1 MGNNEF
7 LLSVII
13 PVYNMEKYLQRCV
26 QSVLSAQIPQMQVI
40 LVDDGSTD
48 ASPAMCDKYAAEHSN
63 FVVVHQENGGLS
75 AARNTGMKHANGEY
89 IFFLDS
95 DDAVDCELFAK
106 FRAFESGKDYTP
118 DLVLCNATFV
128 HVVTGKHI
136 PMNLNIDESEM
147 DGVSGL
153 EALQTILT
161 AKPDFEWHCWRYFY
175 RRAYITQQG
184 LEFPVGRCY
193 EDVKWTPDALAKAQC
208 VAFMPAV
215 SVLYTFG
222 RADSI
227 VNTVSAKKVL
237 DKLVICSDACQLAKQ
252 NIADEGL
259 RRMLLQSV
267 GELYISAFRNY
278 CYGAKGVYS
287 YLKEY
292 AYLLQHSQSRFGK
305 LLRKFTKLFGFRMG
319 SLLTKLA
326 LKLIDAR
333 R

>member
-26 QSVLSAQIPQMQVI
+26 ESVLSAQIPQMQVI

-75 AARNTGMKHANGEY
+75 AARNTGMKYANGEY

-95 DDAVDCELFAK
+95 DDAVDCELFTK
-106 FRAFESGKDYTP
+106 FLAFESEKPYTP
-118 DLVLCNATFV
+118 DVVLCNATFV
-128 HVVTGKHI
+128 HAVTGKHT
-136 PMNLNIDESEM
+136 PMNLALNDADI
-147 DGVSGL
+147 DGVAGVD
-153 EALQTILT
+153 ALRSILT
-161 AKPDFEWHCWRYFY
+161 VKPDFEWHCWRCFY
-175 RRAYITQQG
+175 RREYIVQQG

-193 EDVKWTPDALAKAQC
+193 EDVKWTPDALANAQC
-208 VAFMPAV
+208 VAFMPVV

-227 VNTVSAKKVL
+227 VNTVSTKKVI

-259 RRMLLQSV
+259 RRMLLQNV

-305 LLRKFTKLFGFRMG
+305 LLRKLTKLFGFRIG
-319 SLLTKLA
+319 SLFTKLVF
-326 LKLIDAR
+326 KIIDAR